1 MTPSISIQKSPIPIL
16 WIDTSIVFNM
26 TVLRL
31 GKKLDKLQ
39 KQRIE
44 PLYEGIKKATREG
57 KLICPLADQ
66 DEEIWIERK
75 ECLKTIHELSLGI
88 DTDSALAVTEKLFDL
103 FAEAYITQKEDIKLE
118 YSILFHDDPVQ
129 EMKQVL
135 SKPMYVTI
143 DPPLIGGAEKTKST
157 KEELLKRLNQIREE
171 NVANKVSF
179 EAQKAAEFMAEFDVI
194 KTVITEP
201 QALAHLG
208 FDEQDYFWN
217 FTNAVEILR
226 AWDVIIS
233 KHDKKDASILGF
245 YRSNYYR
252 QIPSKKISVEFFS
265 KLMTDKQPIRSGDV
279 KDVEHIS
286 SMLPFVDMLI
296 TDKQRKVQLQK
307 LKFNEEY
314 QTAICYI
321 GDSDEIE
328 SFFNA
333 L

>member
-1 MTPSISIQKSPIPIL
+1 MTPSITIKKSPVPIL

-26 TVLRL
+26 TLLKL
-31 GKKLDKLQ
+31 GKKLDELQ

-44 PLYEGIKKATREG
+44 SLYEKIKKATREG

-66 DEEIWIERK
+66 DEEIWVERK

-88 DTDSALAVTEKLFDL
+88 DTDSTLAVNDKLFDL
-103 FAEAYITQKEDIKLE
+103 FAEAYITQKKEIELD

-129 EMKQVL
+129 EMKQIL
-135 SKPMYVTI
+135 SEPMYITI

-157 KEELLKRLNQIREE
+157 KRKLLKRLNQVRKE
-171 NVANKVSF
+171 NVTNNVLF
-179 EAQKAAEFMAEFDVI
+179 EAQKDAEFMAEFDTI
-194 KTVITEP
+194 KTVLADP
-201 QALAHLG
+201 HALINLG
-208 FDEQDYFWN
+208 LDEQDYFWN
-217 FTNAVEILR
+217 LTNAVEKLK
-226 AWDVIIS
+226 AWGEIAS
-233 KHDKKDASILGF
+233 KHDKKDASILDF

-252 QIPSKKISVEFFS
+252 QIPNKKISVEFFS

-314 QTAICYI
+314 QTKICYI
-321 GDSDEIE
+321 GDSEEIE
-328 SFFNA
+328 KFFDS